1 MSRLTAC
8 FVATSLLL
16 LSACS
21 SEAEPEKASAPVN
34 IETDEAIEQE
44 AKSIDDAAD
53 EAAALVEAEAN
64 AEIKAANEEGASD
77 DLENES
83 GEGSDK

>member
-1 MSRLTAC
+1 MTRLSVS
-8 FVATSLLL
+8 FVAASLLL

-21 SEAEPEKASAPVN
+21 SEAESEKALAPVN
-34 IETDEAIEQE
+34 IDTDEAIEKE
-44 AKSIDDAAD
+44 AKSINDAAD
-53 EAAALVEAEAN
+53 EAAALVESEAN
-64 AEIKAANEEGASD
+64 AEIKAASEEAATD